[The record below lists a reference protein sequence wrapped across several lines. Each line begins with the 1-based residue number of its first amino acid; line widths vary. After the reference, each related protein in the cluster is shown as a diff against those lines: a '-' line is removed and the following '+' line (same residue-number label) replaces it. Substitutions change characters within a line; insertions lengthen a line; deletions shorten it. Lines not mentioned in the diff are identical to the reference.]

1 MDGMWIQNIIAVIA
15 LFLIPMTGLTVILT
29 ARLAFKPLVESLSKA
44 LRETGFATS
53 PELLS
58 EVHRLSDRLEALT
71 EHVQRLEEGQEFDR
85 KLIRAPVDEYE
96 TIG

>member
-53 PELLS
+53 PGLRGLGPS
-58 EVHRLSDRLEALT
+58 CRNL
-71 EHVQRLEEGQEFDR
+71 GQSVSG
-85 KLIRAPVDEYE
+85 L
-96 TIG
+96 